1 MNKYLLIAAG
11 VLITTTQS
19 AFCLAESVSPELE
32 QSLKT
37 HTGEPGIMSIL
48 VALIVVILLIYL
60 TGIIYSKLN
69 IVGAK
74 TLQGHLKNY
83 DLSKVVVLSTTPLG
97 TNRNLHV
104 IELNNRRFLIGATQ
118 NSINLIKELG
128 IGDTHKKTQ
137 KEIEEFIEPDVDDA
151 IEVLYGNNEEPTL
164 QLKLEPVEEFDLH
177 KKYL

>member
-1 MNKYLLIAAG
+1 MNKYLLIAMG

-19 AFCLAESVSPELE
+19 ASCLAESVSSELG

-37 HTGEPGIMSIL
+37 HTGEPGIMSIF
-48 VALIVVILLIYL
+48 VALIVVILLIYI

-74 TLQGHLKNY
+74 TVQGHLRNY
-83 DLSKVVVLSTTPLG
+83 DLSKVVVLSTTTLG
-97 TNRNLHV
+97 PNKNLHV
-104 IELNNRRFLIGATQ
+104 IEINNKRFLIGATQ
-118 NSINLIKELG
+118 TSINLIKEL
-128 IGDTHKKTQ
+128 DEVNKKT
-137 KEIEEFIEPDVDDA
+137 KKIEVEEFIEPSVDDA
-151 IEVLYGNNEEPTL
+151 IEVLYGNIEEPTL